1 MHRVKHG
8 PMDPCF
14 FLPFFGPIGEG
25 KAPWGRGCPVSPC
38 VPCVF
43 CVPYVPCVP
52 CVPCLV
58 CPVSLVSPVSLVFP
72 VSRCVPC
79 VPCLVCPVSPY
90 PLCPFCHFKKMKCSV
105 ALPLF
110 HVACGE
116 KTSMVFFAFI
126 WQHAGFF
133 FARSGGQRMWF
144 FMKIESKNTKFC
156 LTCLKDN
163 LFNF

>member
-1 MHRVKHG
+1 
-8 PMDPCF
+8 MDQWTLVSF
-14 FLPFFGPIGEG
+14 YHFFGPVEEG
-25 KAPWGRGCPVSPC
+25 KAPWGRGCPVSSC

-79 VPCLVCPVSPY
+79 VPCLVCPVSPC

-110 HVACGE
+110 HVAR
-116 KTSMVFFAFI
+116 KLRWFSLLSYDNMLVY
-126 WQHAGFF
+126 F
-133 FARSGGQRMWF
+133 FARAGGQRM
-144 FMKIESKNTKFC
+144 
-156 LTCLKDN
+156 
-163 LFNF
+163 

>member
-14 FLPFFGPIGEG
+14 FLPFFGPVGEG
-25 KAPWGRGCPVSPC
+25 KAPWGRGCPVSPS

-79 VPCLVCPVSPY
+79 VPCLVCPVSP
-90 PLCPFCHFKKMKCSV
+90 CPVSLLPFQKNEMFGGV
-105 ALPLF
+105 ALVSCAMWRENFDGFLCF
-110 HVACGE
+110 HMTTCW
-116 KTSMVFFAFI
+116 VFFP
-126 WQHAGFF
+126 
-133 FARSGGQRMWF
+133 ARAGGQRM
-144 FMKIESKNTKFC
+144 
-156 LTCLKDN
+156 
-163 LFNF
+163 

>member
-1 MHRVKHG
+1 
-8 PMDPCF
+8 MDQWALVSF
-14 FLPFFGPIGEG
+14 YHFW
-25 KAPWGRGCPVSPC
+25 AGRGGKSALGTRLPC
-38 VPCVF
+38 VPFVF
-43 CVPYVPCVP
+43 CVP

-79 VPCLVCPVSPY
+79 VPCLVCPVSPS
-90 PLCPFCHFKKMKCSV
+90 PLCPFCHFKKMKFSV

-133 FARSGGQRMWF
+133 FARAGGQRMWF
-144 FMKIESKNTKFC
+144 FMIIESKNTKFC

>member
-14 FLPFFGPIGEG
+14 FLPFFGPVGEG

-58 CPVSLVSPVSLVFP
+58 CHVSLVSPVSLVFP

-79 VPCLVCPVSPY
+79 VPCLVCPVSAC

-110 HVACGE
+110 HVARKLRWFSLLSYDNMRGY
-116 KTSMVFFAFI
+116 FFRTLR
-126 WQHAGFF
+126 
-133 FARSGGQRMWF
+133 RS
-144 FMKIESKNTKFC
+144 
-156 LTCLKDN
+156 KDVIFHEN
-163 LFNF
+163 RK

>member
-1 MHRVKHG
+1 MWTKCKNAQGKTWTNG
-8 PMDPCF
+8 PL
-14 FLPFFGPIGEG
+14 FLFTIFW
-25 KAPWGRGCPVSPC
+25 AGRGGKSALGTRLPC

-72 VSRCVPC
+72 VSRF
-79 VPCLVCPVSPY
+79 PVSPVS
-90 PLCPFCHFKKMKCSV
+90 LLPFQKNEMFGGV
-105 ALPLF
+105 AL
-110 HVACGE
+110 VSCGE

-133 FARSGGQRMWF
+133 FARAGGQRMWF

>member
-1 MHRVKHG
+1 
-8 PMDPCF
+8 MDQWALVSF
-14 FLPFFGPIGEG
+14 YHFW
-25 KAPWGRGCPVSPC
+25 AGRGGKSALGTRLPC
-38 VPCVF
+38 VPLCPLCLLCPLCSLCPLCPLSRVSR
-43 CVPYVPCVP
+43 VPCIPCVPCVP
-52 CVPCLV
+52 CVPLC
-58 CPVSLVSPVSLVFP
+58 S
-72 VSRCVPC
+72 
-79 VPCLVCPVSPY
+79 VCPVSPS
-90 PLCPFCHFKKMKCSV
+90 PLCPFFHFKKIKMKFSV

-133 FARSGGQRMWF
+133 FARAGGQRMWF
-144 FMKIESKNTKFC
+144 FMIIESKNTKFC